1 MLSRFEVFLLMGTR
15 RLVHVYSAIL
25 SIVVWQRVNAQG
37 KHPDAYAPTV
47 EHAPVWY
54 GHVAEV
60 PAMPNSPPPMWTPM
74 GSAPESLA
82 EIPELDLKDMAKE
95 EKAVLKPEHGVVAP
109 SA

>member
-1 MLSRFEVFLLMGTR
+1 MGTH

-47 EHAPVWY
+47 
-54 GHVAEV
+54 
-60 PAMPNSPPPMWTPM
+60 
-74 GSAPESLA
+74 
-82 EIPELDLKDMAKE
+82 DMAKE